1 MKRIMYREAVA
12 SALAEEMRRDEKVFV
27 MGEDVAITGGVYK
40 ATRGLLDEFGPKR
53 VRNTPLSELAILGT
67 ATGAAMCGARPVAEI
82 MHVDF
87 FGCGFDIVLNQM
99 SKMCYKTNGQVT
111 VPLVI
116 RSQCGRGRSNGCTQS
131 QSLESL
137 FTQIP
142 GLKVVMP
149 STPYDVKGLLKSAIR
164 DNNPVIFIEHKG
176 LYQTK
181 GDVPEEEYLIPLGQA
196 DIKRPGKDVTII
208 TYSKSVLMALDAAK
222 ELEAQGIDAEVLD
235 LRTLVP
241 LDFEAIAAS
250 VRKTGRVL
258 LVHEACERS
267 GYGAE
272 VIAQIADKLFD
283 ELDAPILR
291 VCGENIPVPNATV
304 PEVESAPTVNKIVD
318 AVNKLCQG
326 GRFRG

>member
-1 MKRIMYREAVA
+1 MKKIMYREAVA
-12 SALAEEMRRDEKVFV
+12 SALAEEMRRDDKIFV

-40 ATRGLLDEFGPKR
+40 ATKGLLDAFGPQR

-87 FGCGFDIVLNQM
+87 IGCGFDIVLNQM

-116 RSQCGRGRSNGCTQS
+116 RTQSGRGRSNGCTQS
-131 QSLESL
+131 QSLEAL
-137 FTQIP
+137 FTHIP

-149 STPYDVKGLLKSAIR
+149 ATPYDVKGLLKSAIR

-181 GDVPEEEYLIPLGQA
+181 GEVPEEEYLIPLGQA
-196 DIKRPGKDVTII
+196 DVKRTGKDVTII
-208 TYSKSVLMALDAAK
+208 TYSKMVLTALDAAK
-222 ELEAQGIDAEVLD
+222 ELEAKGIDAEVVD

-258 LVHEACERS
+258 VVHEACERG

-272 VIAQIADKLFD
+272 IVSQIADKLFD
-283 ELDAPILR
+283 ELDAPVLR
-291 VCGENIPVPNATV
+291 VCGANIPVPNATV
-304 PEVESAPTVNKIVD
+304 PEVESAPTVQKIVD
-318 AVNKLCQG
+318 AAGRLCQG
-326 GRFRG
+326 GKFRG

>member
-1 MKRIMYREAVA
+1 MKKIMYREAVS
-12 SALAEEMRRDEKVFV
+12 SALAEEMRKDEKIFV
-27 MGEDVAITGGVYK
+27 MGEDVAIIGGVYK
-40 ATRGLLDEFGPKR
+40 ATKGLLEEFGPQR

-87 FGCGFDIVLNQM
+87 IGCGFDIVLNQM
-99 SKMCYKTNGQVT
+99 SKMCYKTNGQVH

-116 RSQCGRGRSNGCTQS
+116 RTQCGRGRSNGCTQS

-137 FTQIP
+137 FVHIP

-181 GDVPEEEYLIPLGQA
+181 GEVPEEEYLIPLGQA
-196 DIKRPGKDVTII
+196 DIKIEGNDVTIL
-208 TYSKSVLMALDAAK
+208 TYSKSVLTSLDAAK
-222 ELEAQGIDAEVLD
+222 ELEAKGIQAEVVD
-235 LRTLVP
+235 LRSLVP
-241 LDFEAIAAS
+241 LDFDTIAKS
-250 VRKTGRVL
+250 VSKTGRVL
-258 LVHEACERS
+258 IVHEACER
-267 GYGAE
+267 GGFGAE
-272 VIAQIADKLFD
+272 LAAQIADKLFD

-291 VCGENIPVPNATV
+291 VCGANIPIPNATL
-304 PEVESAPTVNKIVD
+304 PEIESAPTVEKIVL
-318 AVNKLCQG
+318 AAQRLCQG
-326 GRFRG
+326 GKFHG

>member
-1 MKRIMYREAVA
+1 MKKVMYREAVA
-12 SALAEEMRRDEKVFV
+12 SALAEEMRRDESVFV

-40 ATRGLLDEFGPKR
+40 ATKGLLDEFGPKR

-87 FGCGFDIVLNQM
+87 IGCGFDIVLNQM

-116 RSQCGRGRSNGCTQS
+116 RTQCGRGRSNGCTQS
-131 QSLESL
+131 QSLEAL
-137 FTQIP
+137 FTHIP

-181 GDVPEEEYLIPLGQA
+181 GEVPEEEYMIPLGKA
-196 DIKRPGKDVTII
+196 DVKRSGKDVTII
-208 TYSKSVLMALDAAK
+208 TYSKTVLTALDAAK
-222 ELEAQGIDAEVLD
+222 ELEAQGIDAEVVD

-241 LDFEAIAAS
+241 LDFDTIAES

-258 LVHEACERS
+258 VVHEACERG

-272 VIAQIADKLFD
+272 VVSQIADKLFD

-291 VCGENIPVPNATV
+291 VCGANIPVPNATI
-304 PEVESAPTVNKIVD
+304 PEVESAPTVKKIVD
-318 AVNKLCQG
+318 AVGKLCQG
-326 GRFRG
+326 GKFRG

>member
-1 MKRIMYREAVA
+1 MKRIMYREAVS

-40 ATRGLLDEFGPKR
+40 ATKGLLNEFGPER

-87 FGCGFDIVLNQM
+87 IGCTFDIVLNQM
-99 SKMCYKTNGQVT
+99 SKMCYKTNGQIN
-111 VPLVI
+111 VPMVL
-116 RSQCGRGRSNGCTQS
+116 RTQCGRGRSNGCTQS
-131 QSLESL
+131 QSLEAL
-137 FTQIP
+137 FTHIP

-149 STPYDVKGLLKSAIR
+149 ATPYDVKGLLKSAIR
-164 DNNPVIFIEHKG
+164 DNNPVVFLEHKG

-181 GDVPEEEYLIPLGQA
+181 GEVPEEEYLIPIGKA
-196 DIKRPGKDVTII
+196 DVKRYGKDVTII
-208 TYSKSVLMALDAAK
+208 TYSKSVLMALETAK
-222 ELEAQGIDAEVLD
+222 ELESRGIDAEVLD

-241 LDFEAIAAS
+241 LDFEAIAES
-250 VRKTGRVL
+250 VQKTGRVL
-258 LVHEACERS
+258 IVHEACERG

-272 VIAQIADKLFD
+272 IAAEIADKLFD

-291 VCGENIPVPNATV
+291 VCGENIPVPNATL
-304 PEVESAPTVNKIVD
+304 PEIESAPTVEKIMN
-318 AVNKLCQG
+318 AAMKLCQG
-326 GRFRG
+326 GEV